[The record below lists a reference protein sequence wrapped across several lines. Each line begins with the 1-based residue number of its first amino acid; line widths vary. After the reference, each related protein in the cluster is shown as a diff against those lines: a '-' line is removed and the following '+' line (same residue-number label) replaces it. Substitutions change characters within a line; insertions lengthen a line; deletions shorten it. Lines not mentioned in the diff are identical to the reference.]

1 MILLKIESKKGQPK
15 ISRTLKGT
23 VALGRAAAEFP
34 EERDD
39 MLLKIRNTATARLG
53 KAQFSGSVFLNCFPG
68 RSSEKEKADEKCK
81 RFCFPGLFHQHYRCV
96 ESSFYGFSTSNTS
109 VTSNMS

>member
-39 MLLKIRNTATARLG
+39 MLLKIRNTAAARLG
-53 KAQFSGSVFLNCFPG
+53 KTQFNGSVLFNCFTTQDT
-68 RSSEKEKADEKCK
+68 KKQKADEKCK
-81 RFCFPGLFHQHYRCV
+81 RSCFPGLFHQNYRQR
-96 ESSFYGFSTSNTS
+96 
-109 VTSNMS
+109 